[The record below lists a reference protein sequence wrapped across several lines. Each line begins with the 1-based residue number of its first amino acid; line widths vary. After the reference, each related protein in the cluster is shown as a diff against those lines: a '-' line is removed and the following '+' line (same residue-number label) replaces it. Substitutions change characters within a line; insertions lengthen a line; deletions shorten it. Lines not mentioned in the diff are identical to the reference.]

1 MLLDKLWV
9 RIRGEFLNF
18 KDEFFEGGELRRK
31 SEEFLE
37 KLERRLAGD
46 STSSETVHDLDSR
59 LQALR
64 EKLEQLRAASG
75 QAEKSVEQQGEER
88 IPAALDELEQALDE
102 LLRLRAEKGPRADQ
116 SEASPKN
123 PRRLG

>member
-46 STSSETVHDLDSR
+46 SPSGENAPDLDSR

-64 EKLEQLRAASG
+64 EKLEQLRPASG
-75 QAEKSVEQQGEER
+75 QSEKTVEQQGEKR
-88 IPAALDELEQALDE
+88 IPATLEELEQALEE
-102 LLRLRAEKGPRADQ
+102 LLRLRAEKRSPSDQ
-116 SEASPKN
+116 SQASPKN
-123 PRRLG
+123 PRTLG

>member
-1 MLLDKLWV
+1 MILDKLWV

-46 STSSETVHDLDSR
+46 STSSETTPDLDSR

-64 EKLEQLRAASG
+64 EKLEQLRAPSG
-75 QAEKSVEQQGEER
+75 QSEESVEHQGEGR
-88 IPAALDELEQALDE
+88 IPSTLDELEQALDE
-102 LLRLRAEKGPRADQ
+102 LLRLRAEKRPPADQ
-116 SEASPKN
+116 SKASPKN
-123 PRRLG
+123 PRTLG